1 MDKIGWIDLRLSISH
16 LGNPNVGRQL
26 NTSESVK
33 EITTVNSGGTFA
45 MMNEGQAL
53 IMLIVIAVTF
63 TLLLNSIVQGI
74 IG

>member
-16 LGNPNVGRQL
+16 LGSPNVGRQL

-33 EITTVNSGGTFA
+33 EITTVNFGETFV
-45 MMNEGQAL
+45 MNEGQAL
-53 IMLIVIAVTF
+53 IMIMVMAVTF
-63 TLLLNSIVQGI
+63 TLALNIVVQGI

>member
-1 MDKIGWIDLRLSISH
+1 MDKIGWIDLLQSISH
-16 LGNPNVGRQL
+16 LGSPNVGRQR
-26 NTSESVK
+26 NMNESVK
-33 EITTVNSGGTFA
+33 ETITVNSGGTFA

-53 IMLIVIAVTF
+53 ITLMVIAVTF

>member
-1 MDKIGWIDLRLSISH
+1 MDRSGWIDLRLSISH
-16 LGNPNVGRQL
+16 LGSPNVGRQL

-33 EITTVNSGGTFA
+33 EITTVNFGGTFA

-53 IMLIVIAVTF
+53 IMIMVIAVTF

>member
-1 MDKIGWIDLRLSISH
+1 MDRIGWIDLRLSISH
-16 LGNPNVGRQL
+16 LGSPNVGRQL

-53 IMLIVIAVTF
+53 IMLMVIAVTF

>member
-16 LGNPNVGRQL
+16 LGSPNVGRQL

-33 EITTVNSGGTFA
+33 EITTVNFGGTFA

-53 IMLIVIAVTF
+53 IMIMVIAVTF
-63 TLLLNSIVQGI
+63 TLALNIVVQGI